1 MSPHRSQLDREAPES
16 PAVEALPPADPVLL
30 SADLAAWA
38 GEAVA
43 QGGRRLALLGKV
55 DKVRLGADGRTIEGQ
70 VRGTGPYAYRVDIA
84 VEGGALVSACSCGD
98 QEHAVCVHAVA
109 LLQAVR
115 FPPPTLNQVK
125 AAASRRPP
133 PAGKAMALDRTV
145 YALQGADQHVLGR
158 EDRVALA
165 WDHEILDRR
174 AAARRERAKVRRL
187 AVEGPPTFGVSR
199 RGGAEEVVVFRG
211 VGLERASCT
220 CADFAENE
228 LGTCKHVEKVR
239 TWFSRRK
246 RVPVPRFVSIW
257 WCPREWPTQVPDP
270 LQELRADLPGGEIP
284 SELHDLVDESGWLR
298 EPPAGTA
305 RAAWLGQ
312 LRLAASVAAER
323 MGLQLD
329 LDPALFRWEAR
340 FAAEEANAA
349 ATGELGVHHP
359 LWMEATR
366 NLGFQ
371 LHPYQEEGALFLA
384 RRGRAFLA
392 DDMGLG
398 KTVQAIVAALLLRR
412 AAGAEKA
419 LVVCP
424 ASLKHQWRR
433 EIEKACGERAVV
445 VEGPRAQRAEAYRS
459 FRGGFLVINYELV
472 LKDLEVLRAGGLD
485 LVVLDEA
492 QRIKNWDTKTA
503 QAVKQLE
510 TPFAFILT
518 GTPLE
523 NRLVELHS
531 LVEFLHPRALGPR
544 WRLLPFHSVT
554 DPRGRVLAYE
564 GLDVL
569 RERLRGFFLRRERR
583 TVLHQLP
590 DRTDNAF
597 WTGMTLAQRRPY
609 REHAAT
615 VASLLQKSPVLGPM
629 EVRRMLRAL
638 TSMRILCNAYAQYA
652 WDRFEP
658 RVTSGEPA
666 TEGDLRLAG
675 SPKLEELC
683 HVFEDLLEEQGAK
696 VVVFS
701 QWERMLRLAHWALR
715 GQLDARGAR
724 AEVFHGGLD
733 SRARGRMLEE
743 FRDDPTFRVLLSTDA
758 GGLGLNLQ
766 EAASI
771 VVNLEVP
778 WNPAVLEQ
786 RIGRVHRI
794 GQVRGVRVLHF
805 VTKGAIEER
814 VLRVVEGKRA
824 LFEGLLADEADTIVF
839 DPTGRDSFV
848 EQVRT
853 LVTG

>member
-1 MSPHRSQLDREAPES
+1 VPL
-16 PAVEALPPADPVLL
+16 
-30 SADLAAWA
+30 W
-38 GEAVA
+38 
-43 QGGRRLALLGKV
+43 RRLAYLLQPP
-55 DKVRLGADGRTIEGQ
+55 A
-70 VRGTGPYAYRVDIA
+70 
-84 VEGGALVSACSCGD
+84 
-98 QEHAVCVHAVA
+98 A
-109 LLQAVR
+109 LL
-115 FPPPTLNQVK
+115 
-125 AAASRRPP
+125 
-133 PAGKAMALDRTV
+133 
-145 YALQGADQHVLGR
+145 
-158 EDRVALA
+158 LA
-165 WDHEILDRR
+165 PS
-174 AAARRERAKVRRL
+174 
-187 AVEGPPTFGVSR
+187 GP
-199 RGGAEEVVVFRG
+199 
-211 VGLERASCT
+211 L
-220 CADFAENE
+220 
-228 LGTCKHVEKVR
+228 
-239 TWFSRRK
+239 
-246 RVPVPRFVSIW
+246 
-257 WCPREWPTQVPDP
+257 EWP
-270 LQELRADLPGGEIP
+270 
-284 SELHDLVDESGWLR
+284 
-298 EPPAGTA
+298 GT
-305 RAAWLGQ
+305 
-312 LRLAASVAAER
+312 
-323 MGLQLD
+323 
-329 LDPALFRWEAR
+329 F
-340 FAAEEANAA
+340 F
-349 ATGELGVHHP
+349 
-359 LWMEATR
+359 
-366 NLGFQ
+366 
-371 LHPYQEEGALFLA
+371 PYQLEGIKALLA
-384 RRGRAFLA
+384 RETLLLA

-412 AAGAEKA
+412 AVGAEKA

-459 FRGGFLVINYELV
+459 FQGGFLVINYELV
-472 LKDLEVLRAGGLD
+472 LKDLEVLRAGGVD

-503 QAVKQLE
+503 QAVKRLE

-609 REHAAT
+609 REHAGT

-652 WDRFEP
+652 WERFES
-658 RVTSGEPA
+658 RVLSGEPA
-666 TEGDLRLAG
+666 TENDLRLAG

-683 HVFEDLLEEQGAK
+683 HVFDDLLEEQGAK

-715 GQLDARGAR
+715 GALDARGAR

-733 SRARGRMLEE
+733 SRARGRMLED
-743 FRDDPTFRVLLSTDA
+743 FREDPSFRVLLSTDA

-824 LFEGLLADEADTIVF
+824 LFEGLLTEEADTVVF

-853 LVTG
+853 LVAG

>member
-1 MSPHRSQLDREAPES
+1 MSPHRSQLDREPAEA
-16 PAVEALPPADPVLL
+16 AVEALPPADPVLL
-30 SADLAAWA
+30 EADLTAWA

-43 QGGRRLALLGKV
+43 QGGRKLALLGKV
-55 DKVRLGADGRTIEGQ
+55 DKVRLGADGRTVEGQ

-84 VEGGALVSACSCGD
+84 VEAGALVSACSCGD

-133 PAGKAMALDRTV
+133 PAGKAPLQDRTV

-158 EDRVALA
+158 DDRVALA
-165 WDHEILDRR
+165 WDHEILERR
-174 AAARRERAKVRRL
+174 GAARRERAKVRRL
-187 AVEGPPTFGVSR
+187 PVEGPPTFAVSR
-199 RGGAEEVVVFRG
+199 RGGAEEVIVFRG
-211 VGLERASCT
+211 MGLERASCT
-220 CADFAENE
+220 CGDFAENE

-246 RVPVPRFVSIW
+246 RVPVPRFVSVW

-270 LQELRADLPGGEIP
+270 VQEIRLDLPDGEIP
-284 SELHDLVDESGWLR
+284 PEAEDLVDTAGWLR
-298 EPPAGTA
+298 EPPEGTT
-305 RAAWLGQ
+305 RSAWLR
-312 LRLAASVAAER
+312 RLVDAASAAAASS
-323 MGLQLD
+323 GLALD
-329 LDPALFRWEAR
+329 LDPALERWQAR
-340 FAAEEANAA
+340 FLDEEALA
-349 ATGELGVHHP
+349 ATTGGLAVGHP
-359 LWMEATR
+359 LWEEATR

-412 AAGAEKA
+412 AVGAEKA

-445 VEGPRAQRAEAYRS
+445 VEGPRAQRAEAYRT
-459 FRGGFLVINYELV
+459 FQGGFLVINYELV
-472 LKDLEVLRAGGLD
+472 LKDLEVLRAGGVD

-503 QAVKQLE
+503 QAVKRLE

-609 REHAAT
+609 REHAGT

-652 WDRFEP
+652 WERFEP
-658 RVTSGEPA
+658 RALSGEPA
-666 TEGDLRLAG
+666 TESDLRLAG

-715 GQLDARGAR
+715 GALGARGAR

-743 FRDDPTFRVLLSTDA
+743 FRDDPAFRVLLSTDA

-824 LFEGLLADEADTIVF
+824 LFEGLLSDEADTVVF

-853 LVTG
+853 LVAG